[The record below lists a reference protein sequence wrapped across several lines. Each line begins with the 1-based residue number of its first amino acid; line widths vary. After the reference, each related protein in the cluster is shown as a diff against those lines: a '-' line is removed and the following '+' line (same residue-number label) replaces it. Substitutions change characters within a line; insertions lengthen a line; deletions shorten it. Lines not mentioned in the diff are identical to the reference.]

1 MSYNSLLK
9 KFVYLFIYFFAK
21 VNGVPICA
29 AVHWTIVCNHYPMF
43 NCICESQLS
52 SFRFRINDKVYFRI
66 ADKNNGYWVPC
77 TIVNRE
83 SKYKIR
89 LRGKGYR
96 RVHCSTLRERI
107 DSEKYFQGTA
117 NKKNDSEER
126 PTRKRRRSF
135 DSFGRELPRRSKRL
149 KRR

>member
-1 MSYNSLLK
+1 MNFGYK
-9 KFVYLFIYFFAK
+9 
-21 VNGVPICA
+21 
-29 AVHWTIVCNHYPMF
+29 
-43 NCICESQLS
+43 E
-52 SFRFRINDKVYFRI
+52 FRINDKVYFRI

-83 SKYKIR
+83 SKFIYKIR